1 MYVLC
6 IINIDIDVIYADYS
20 ENRIYEKLFCNKY
33 MLVYVNIIY
42 SSSASENGALILC
55 FKKIYFGNVETFFR
69 VPIIALRFID
79 WEMNSS

>member
-33 MLVYVNIIY
+33 M
-42 SSSASENGALILC
+42 
-55 FKKIYFGNVETFFR
+55 
-69 VPIIALRFID
+69 
-79 WEMNSS
+79 